1 MANLTDMDPRNSS
14 SRSSQTARRAG
25 NLEIPI
31 FGADY
36 ARLAVSLGA
45 GRLELNAAGSYAA
58 GGTTPSLTELHT
70 LLTSLSAGPE
80 EKERVL
86 PPIRIMI
93 RPRGGSSEQQD
104 FIYSTLEYYAMM
116 HSIQE
121 FKQSGLLRAERGDGF
136 VFGILKGGGGGGGL
150 QVDVERNTNLVG
162 LAWPFACVFHRAF
175 DDLLGGPGSTEIQTA
190 VEAVRGCGFDGI
202 LTSGGR
208 GNAPDERN
216 RERLGEII
224 ALAASGSGSG
234 AASQTQQGPS
244 SDGQQARRKVEVIV
258 GGGVRS
264 GNLGT
269 LRGSLESQTAI
280 GGDEPLCWY
289 HSSCITLMDGDT
301 TFEGQEVSRL
311 VEGLAPAGSG

>member
-1 MANLTDMDPRNSS
+1 MDPNTSS
-14 SRSSQTARRAG
+14 SSSQTARRA

-45 GRLELNAAGSYAA
+45 GRLELNAAGSYGA
-58 GGTTPSLTELHT
+58 GGTTPSITELHT
-70 LLTSLSAGPE
+70 LLTSLSSGPE
-80 EKERVL
+80 EKDRV
-86 PPIRIMI
+86 PPIRVMI
-93 RPRGGSSEQQD
+93 RPRGPPTTTNSEQQD

-136 VFGILKGGGGGGGL
+136 VFGILKKKDGGGGGGV

-175 DDLLGGPGSTEIQTA
+175 DDLLGGPGSTEIQTV
-190 VEAVRGCGFDGI
+190 VEAVGACGFDGI

-216 RERLGEII
+216 RERLREIV
-224 ALAASGSGSG
+224 ALAAAG
-234 AASQTQQGPS
+234 
-244 SDGQQARRKVEVIV
+244 KVEVIV

-269 LRGSLESQTAI
+269 LRGSLETRTAT

-289 HSSCITLMDGDT
+289 HSSCITLMDGEMM
-301 TFEGQEVSRL
+301 FEGEEVLRL
-311 VEGLAPAGSG
+311 VEGLAPAGSR